1 MRQSLNSN
9 YFHCIRSFLLLV
21 CTCNCIGTALISQVD
36 SLTIPSEI
44 EQSLEQYI
52 ENIEGDVN
60 FDYNTLLEELSYY
73 SQHPINL
80 NQANNDLEALGLLNA
95 LQIEQL
101 QQYIYT
107 VGPLISIYELQAV
120 PSFDLLTIRRIRPF
134 VTVNKSLDDL
144 NLPLKL
150 MLSKAKKE
158 LYVRWSRTLEKQ
170 KGYEAQEEKPPRYE
184 GDANKLYMRY
194 FHAYENN
201 FSFGVTAEKDAG
213 ESFFNGSN
221 RQGFDFYSAHFFLKN
236 INATLSRLVVGDF
249 SASFGQGLILNTGY
263 AAGKGAFV
271 TSIKQIGPSLNRF
284 TSVNENLFFRGAGA
298 TLNIRDNLQCT
309 FFASYR
315 KLDASIGTI
324 DTLDLDQEIS
334 NFTSLQ
340 FSGFHRTTSEIEKRN
355 QLTQLTTGLQLK
367 YSFPSGKI
375 AFNTLYN
382 QFDKNLERNLQPY
395 NQFLFA
401 GAQLWNGSIEY
412 SYFWRNVHLFGE
424 TAADANG
431 TIATVNGLISSLHP
445 KVGLALHWRH
455 LPADFHSLFG
465 QAFSETT
472 GNNNEQGVYVGLE
485 INPSRQWKF
494 VAYADT
500 WKHPWL
506 RFRADAPSI
515 GQEYFAKLSF
525 TKKRKME
532 AYAHIKLER
541 KEESYRV
548 AYAKQKELLTK
559 VKSNFRLNLNYKV
572 NSALE
577 FRSRAEF
584 SFFKL
589 QAPSLS
595 DGLIFYDTDW
605 RTAPNTKRKGVLLF
619 QDILY
624 KPFTFP
630 LSVTT
635 RFAIFNVD
643 HFDARI
649 YAYENDVLNQFS
661 IPAYYNKG
669 TRFYINLKYKTRKHL
684 TLEARFAQTYWTNED
699 SIGSGLNAIDG
710 PKRSDVKMQVKWRF

>member
-1 MRQSLNSN
+1 LYQIGYSKPFQLTIS
-9 YFHCIRSFLLLV
+9 ISLLLWIS
-21 CTCNCIGTALISQVD
+21 NCFTATLFGQTD

-44 EQSLEQYI
+44 EQSIEQYI
-52 ENIEGDVN
+52 ENIEGEVN
-60 FDYNTLLEELSYY
+60 FDYNTLLEELNYY

-80 NQANNDLEALGLLNA
+80 NQKDNDLEALGLLNA
-95 LQIEQL
+95 LQIAQL
-101 QQYIYT
+101 RQYIYT

-120 PSFDLLTIRRIRPF
+120 PSFDLATIRRIRPF
-134 VTVNKSLDDL
+134 VTVHKSLDDL
-144 NLPLKL
+144 NLPFKV
-150 MLSKAKKE
+150 MWSKSKKD
-158 LYVRWSRTLEKQ
+158 LYLRWSRTLETQ
-170 KGYEAQEEKPPRYE
+170 KGYEARGDEPPSYE
-184 GDANKLYMRY
+184 GDANKLYLRY

-201 FSFGVTAEKDAG
+201 FSIGVTAEKDAG
-213 ESFFNGSN
+213 ESFLKKSN
-221 RQGFDFYSAHFFLKN
+221 KQGFDFYSAHFFLKN
-236 INATLSRLVVGDF
+236 INATLSRLVIGDF
-249 SASFGQGLILNTGY
+249 SANFGQGLIVNTGY

-271 TSIKQIGPSLNRF
+271 TSIKQAGPTLNRF

-298 TLNIRDNLQCT
+298 ALNIRDNLQVT

-315 KLDASIGTI
+315 KLDASIVAN
-324 DTLDLDQEIS
+324 DTLANREIS

-340 FSGFHRTTSEIEKRN
+340 FSGLHRTASEIEKRN
-355 QLTQLTTGLQLK
+355 QLNQFSTGLQIQ
-367 YSFPSGKI
+367 YQFPAGKI
-375 AFNTLYN
+375 AFNSLYN

-395 NQFLFA
+395 NQFLFS
-401 GAQLWNGSIEY
+401 GAQLWNNSLDY

-424 TAADANG
+424 TAMDDKG
-431 TIATVNGLISSLHP
+431 TIATVNGLITSLHP
-445 KVGLALHWRH
+445 KASLSVHWRH
-455 LPADFHSLFG
+455 LPANFHSLFG

-472 GNNNEQGVYVGLE
+472 GNNNEQGIYIGLE

-506 RFRADAPSI
+506 RFRTTAPSN

-532 AYAHIKLER
+532 AYAHIRLER
-541 KEESYRV
+541 KEQSYQV
-548 AYAKQKELLTK
+548 FYAKQKELLTK

-577 FRSRAEF
+577 LRSRAEF

-589 QAPSLS
+589 QQPTIS
-595 DGLIFYDTDW
+595 DGLIFYDQDW
-605 RTAPNTKRKGVLLF
+605 RTSSATKRYGVLLF

-669 TRFYINLKYKTRKHL
+669 SRFYINLKYKTRNHL
-684 TLEARFAQTYWTNED
+684 TLEARFAQTYWQNAD
-699 SIGSGLNAIDG
+699 SIGSGLNAIEG
-710 PKRSDVKMQVKWRF
+710 PKRSDVKVQVKWRF